1 MMNEMKRKLAIGV
14 AVTLLALPLSTTLT
28 LADTATSSPA
38 TSTSTPALDT
48 SVPTTVTPATTTT
61 SSAITGTV
69 VDSSGST
76 VTPATWFT
84 ELIGKLQLMLTFDPA
99 RKAELSEQH
108 ALADLAEAQ
117 KLIKEDKTDEAQV
130 AINKYTDK
138 LTLAQGFLTEV
149 KDPNSDAAKNLVI
162 ALSKVNTNNIQVLS
176 SLLDKLPP
184 QAAQKLA
191 LNIVRSME
199 KAVTKME
206 KENGRVAPVAA
217 TTNPTTPTA
226 TPSTITTPVTTP
238 ATTGTSVTDAKLLE
252 KQAKIALESFKKSL
266 KKQKISV
273 EDQGDQNNEDKNLNQ
288 TSTPQAQST
297 TQTQPTVAPVNPVNP
312 VNPPIAPTVTRA
324 TEQNKE
330 GMSERADNGN
340 NKGKEKEG
348 NHRDK

>member
-1 MMNEMKRKLAIGV
+1 MMNEMKKKFAIGV

-28 LADTATSSPA
+28 LADTATSSP
-38 TSTSTPALDT
+38 TTTTSTPALDT

-61 SSAITGTV
+61 SATTTSSAITGTV

-76 VTPATWFT
+76 VTPANWFT
-84 ELIGKLQLMLTFDPA
+84 DLIGKLQLMLTFDPA

-108 ALADLAEAQ
+108 ALANLAEAQ
-117 KLIKEDKTDEAQV
+117 KFLKEDKTDEAQV

-138 LTLAQGFLTEV
+138 ITMAQGFLTEV
-149 KDPNSDAAKNLVI
+149 KDSNSDAAKNLVI

-199 KAVTKME
+199 KAVTKMD
-206 KENGRVAPVAA
+206 KENGQVAPVA
-217 TTNPTTPTA
+217 TTINPTTPS
-226 TPSTITTPVTTP
+226 PSTTTTTPVTTS
-238 ATTGTSVTDAKLLE
+238 ATTGTSVADAKMLE

-266 KKQKISV
+266 KKKKISV
-273 EDQGDQNNEDKNLNQ
+273 EDQ

-297 TQTQPTVAPVNPVNP
+297 PQTQPTVAPVNPVNP
-312 VNPPIAPTVTRA
+312 PTAPIVTRS

-330 GMSERADNGN
+330 GMREQAENGN
-340 NKGKEKEG
+340 GKGKEKEEG